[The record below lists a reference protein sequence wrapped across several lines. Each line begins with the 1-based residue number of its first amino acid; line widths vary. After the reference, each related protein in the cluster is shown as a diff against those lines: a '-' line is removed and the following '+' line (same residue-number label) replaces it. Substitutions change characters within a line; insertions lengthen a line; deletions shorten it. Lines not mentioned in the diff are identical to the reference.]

1 MKAFFTLL
9 LSTLFTLSSMA
20 YDGTRLTVTSIST
33 NKLSVE
39 IAGRKYN
46 LDGHT
51 VSLNN
56 LRPGVYGIRVFREV
70 KSRNDRGIDKWRNRE
85 EVIYSI
91 RATIKNG
98 YHFDLLVNRFGK
110 VMIDERRIDIN
121 DDWYDDRDDDYYDN
135 RNRNERDRNGRPYD
149 DGYDNN
155 RNRNDRTYDDRDRD
169 DDGYYDD
176 RDDRYDDDRDYQHSR
191 AMNANDFI
199 KAKESLRKEWLENS
213 RVSAAKQI
221 ITQNYFTSQ
230 QVKEILLLFT
240 FENNRL
246 ELAKHAYA
254 NTIDKNNY
262 FIVNDAFTFK
272 NNKDELARYIREFR

>member
-1 MKAFFTLL
+1 MKTFFTLL

-20 YDGTRLTVTSIST
+20 YDGTRLTVTSISS

-39 IAGRKYN
+39 VDGRRFG

-56 LRPGVYGIRVFREV
+56 LRPGVYTIRVLRDI
-70 KSRNDRGIDKWRNRE
+70 KMRNDRGIDKWRNRE

-91 RATIKNG
+91 KATIKNG

-121 DDWYDDRDDDYYDN
+121 DAWYNDDEDNYYDDRNPQDRHRNDRMYDDRDQ
-135 RNRNERDRNGRPYD
+135 
-149 DGYDNN
+149 
-155 RNRNDRTYDDRDRD
+155 D
-169 DDGYYDD
+169 DDYYDD
-176 RDDRYDDDRDYQHSR
+176 RDDRYDNDRDYQYNK
-191 AMNANDFI
+191 AMNVNDFNR
-199 KAKESLRKEWLENS
+199 AKESLRKEWFENT
-213 RVSAAKQI
+213 RVSSAKQI
-221 ITQNYFTSQ
+221 IDQNYFTSQ